1 MTKQCSLRFF
11 DSNVVPGPT
20 KDVDPGTS
28 YLAKSAGHDPGS
40 ASFVGPRTTIMS
52 TNIVLTPTN

>member
-1 MTKQCSLRFF
+1 MFV
-11 DSNVVPGPT
+11 DMNVVLGPT

-40 ASFVGPRTTIMS
+40 TSS
-52 TNIVLTPTN
+52 LVLE